1 MANNMQHITN
11 KQQLDALV
19 NGNISALVNKDIQA
33 AVREHM
39 QEKQTKSFIT
49 IDSFHNYIEEG
60 KMMEAPK
67 ELISHILV
75 EHETTILF
83 GDTGLGKS
91 TLAMQIACEVAEQ
104 TCEVAEQ
111 NCKVAEETCEAIAKT
126 NNSFGSACQASKK
139 KRVLYVN
146 FELSQQQW
154 AKRFQNKAVPDNLFI
169 ANIDYSLMHDVTD
182 QSHILDEIQ
191 RIAVENEIEVV
202 IIDNLTNLCINS
214 KEGGEAGNIMLQLIS
229 LRLTHNWTML
239 ILAHVPKRKPCD
251 PLSLNDLAGSK
262 ILSNLADNVIGL
274 NKSKKDKSA
283 RYIIQLKYRSFPIEL
298 DYKNVQELRLTMS
311 DDWLHFEY
319 GDYDEERTH
328 LPRSRDEKAELER
341 DIVKELKEP
350 NGLSYRAIAEKLDT
364 SLGNVQRIAKSHGL
378 NKKVEKSCIR
388 SVSSIFDTK

>member
-1 MANNMQHITN
+1 MNSINVISD
-11 KQQLDALV
+11 KEQLDAIV
-19 NGNISALVNKDIQA
+19 N
-33 AVREHM
+33 
-39 QEKQTKSFIT
+39 EKQGEPAKSFIS
-49 IDSFHNYIEEG
+49 IDSFGKYIEEG
-60 KMMEAPK
+60 KLMDEPK
-67 ELISHILV
+67 ELIPHILV

-91 TLAMQIACEVAEQ
+91 TLAMQIACEVAAQTYEVVEQ
-104 TCEVAEQ
+104 TF
-111 NCKVAEETCEAIAKT
+111 EAT
-126 NNSFGSACQASKK
+126 ENTEDTFDNACHESRR

-154 AKRFQNKAVPDNLFI
+154 AKRFPKKKFPENLFI
-169 ANIDYSLMHDVTD
+169 ANINYSLMRDVTD

-229 LRLTHNWTML
+229 LRMTHNWTML

-274 NKSKKDKSA
+274 NKSKKDKNA

-319 GDYDEERTH
+319 GDYDEERSH
-328 LPRSRDEKAELER
+328 LPRARDEKAELER
-341 DIVKELKEP
+341 DIVRELKEP
-350 NGLSYRAIAEKLDT
+350 NGLTYRDIADKLGT
-364 SLGNVQRIAKSHGL
+364 SLSMVSRVAKSNKL
-378 NKKVEKSCIR
+378 NRKVEKA
-388 SVSSIFDTK
+388 K

>member
-1 MANNMQHITN
+1 MAKYNMRDITD

-19 NGNISALVNKDIQA
+19 NGNISALANKDIQA
-33 AVREHM
+33 EVREHM

-67 ELISHILV
+67 ELIPHVLV

-91 TLAMQIACEVAEQ
+91 TFAMQIACEVAEQ
-104 TCEVAEQ
+104 TSKA
-111 NCKVAEETCEAIAKT
+111 T
-126 NNSFGSACQASKK
+126 NYFGNACQVSKK

-229 LRLTHNWTML
+229 LRLTHDWTML

-350 NGLSYRAIAEKLDT
+350 NGLSYRDIADKLGT
-364 SLGNVQRIAKSHGL
+364 SLSTVCRIAKSNKL
-378 NKKVEKSCIR
+378 NRKVEKA
-388 SVSSIFDTK
+388 KQ